1 MAMTKGAGEGGGP
14 LGFCGLG
21 ATTVKILIGGL
32 VTFVLIIIV
41 SLIAFWQAGC
51 PKGGF
56 QCSNGQCL
64 PRSRW
69 CNNKTDCKGGE
80 DELSEACWQNDDQP
94 SYNGSL
100 DYFANYEDCDLCYCN
115 VPDTGEC
122 MPPIEPDK
130 KLEICNITGD
140 SRKSVSVDELASAI
154 DTHIPSKA
162 RNESNPPREIS
173 GTSATRPE
181 DQESSGETSASDY
194 QSRRRRSYWET
205 WFVPGLTGSS
215 SYVSK
220 SIVNDRIDDP
230 PDSEVH
236 SRLQMKFQP
245 PDKSSEL
252 ENISLVDN
260 SDQQV
265 HGKTDTLAG
274 SDKEIYGFIE
284 PLVLGGRGYFTGS
297 YKGKTV
303 EGSLSAK
310 FLNSEFLEYRGV
322 GKAGRNPLN
331 DQSNYYDEAKMTHK
345 VRRGI
350 NAPLETGIN
359 LDVALKPSKP
369 SPETIA
375 GGSSTGEGQTM
386 EVARAA
392 EESPG
397 SSVLADAISNQSRDL
412 LSTDVPLDSGHCNGS
427 HFEDIFGKVEKC
439 YCEVKWQLKCNKAD
453 LHSIPT
459 HIIGGIKWL
468 AINSSHIRTL
478 DPCIL
483 SQYKSLEVLDIQNS
497 LLRYILDKNFLA
509 QENLRFLYLSTNYIE
524 KIHTNGFIGLQ
535 AVRTITLDRNHL
547 RQLDLSCFSHAPNLT
562 SLDLSHNF
570 LNFRDNQSFPNLQ
583 RLQKLNLN
591 YNKIRRVST
600 LLFENLPSLEVLRL
614 GYNEIEAVRLGAFR
628 SLMKL
633 KKLDLS
639 GNRLQSVNGLFKG
652 LSSLNLLVLEKLQ
665 LNDISE
671 DQFADLT
678 DLKVIYFST
687 FRYCSYVPRVPL
699 PQCMPNHNGFS
710 NTRDLVGWKAL
721 RVGVWVMAF
730 ITILGN
736 VLVIFCRVLSRKDIS
751 RSNSNILFIKNLA
764 SADLLMGV
772 YLVIMGV
779 KDAQM
784 KGTFLANSLQWAESY
799 TCTMAG
805 ILATVSSEASM
816 FILTFMSLERY
827 LCVSNSYQDPHT
839 LSEKKASFCLLVIWL
854 ASFSLA
860 IFPAL
865 RISSFYG
872 TNTMCYPLYINE
884 PFLLGWQYSAF
895 LFLGLNSISLMLII
909 WSYTRLFLT
918 RRQCIAC
925 TTLGAGEFAFAVR
938 FFFIVFT
945 NCLCWFPI
953 ICIKAAALA
962 LVDINGGVYAWLVI
976 LVLPINSA
984 VNPVLYTFSTSRF
997 KKHFE
1002 KLSNAVYCFHNI
1014 RRRQSSDTDTLPNS
1028 SGPSYHTSH
1037 TTLQN
1042 QSMEASYPEHLNHV
1056 LPDEVT
1062 FVSPPPGIVLTAAE
1076 RQHTTKPLTNES
1088 PSDYVDENTGAMSD
1102 GETET
1107 VPEQDLSL
1115 RGLALASPQ
1124 GQVFFNSRSSQQR
1137 LLSTESVPQENCP
1150 SQNNRQQRDMPL
1162 LQKGQNGSTVSK
1174 FSGPGIR
1181 NKVVKFAQDL
1191 TIRKQIL
1198 HSVLSYGD
1206 NKSTSKKNLGKANL
1220 ANSPLTNCSQEE
1232 LEEVE

>member
-1 MAMTKGAGEGGGP
+1 MSHVYHLYRKHVWY
-14 LGFCGLG
+14 CS
-21 ATTVKILIGGL
+21 
-32 VTFVLIIIV
+32 IIP
-41 SLIAFWQAGC
+41 WAGC
-51 PKGGF
+51 PKGEF
-56 QCSNGQCL
+56 ECSSGRCL
-64 PRSRW
+64 SRSRW
-69 CNNKTDCKGGE
+69 CNDNPDCEDGE
-80 DELSEACWQNDDQP
+80 DELSDACWQNDDQP
-94 SYNGSL
+94 SFNGSL
-100 DYFANYEDCDLCYCN
+100 DYFADYEDCDLCYCN
-115 VPDTGEC
+115 SPDAEKCT
-122 MPPIEPDK
+122 PPFEPSK
-130 KLEICNITGD
+130 TLETCKTAGD
-140 SRKSVSVDELASAI
+140 SGRNVSVEKLDIA
-154 DTHIPSKA
+154 PSKA
-162 RNESNPPREIS
+162 LDGSDPPGDEIS

-181 DQESSGETSASDY
+181 DRESSGEASASDY

-205 WFVPGLTGSS
+205 WFVPGITGSS
-215 SYVSK
+215 SYVSQ

-252 ENISLVDN
+252 DNSFSLVGN

-265 HGKTDTLAG
+265 HGKADSLVR

-284 PLVLGGRGYFTGS
+284 PLALGGLGRFTGS
-297 YKGKTV
+297 YKDKTV
-303 EGSLSAK
+303 EGSASAK
-310 FLNSEFLEYRGV
+310 FLNSEFLKYRRV
-322 GKAGRNPLN
+322 DKAGRNPLEMLLKDGSSGCSMCKN
-331 DQSNYYDEAKMTHK
+331 SQKTGKFRKEHPYGQLKYYDEAKMTHR

-359 LDVALKPSKP
+359 LDGALKSWKP
-369 SPETIA
+369 SPETIIA
-375 GGSSTGEGQTM
+375 GDSSRGEGQTM
-386 EVARAA
+386 EGVGTGQ
-392 EESPG
+392 ESSG
-397 SSVLADAISNQSRDL
+397 SSDLADAIFNQSRDH
-412 LSTDVPLDSGHCNGS
+412 LSADVPLHSGHCNGS
-427 HFEDIFGKVEKC
+427 HFEDVFGMFEKC
-439 YCEVKWQLKCNKAD
+439 YCELKWQLKCIHAD
-453 LHSIPT
+453 FHSIPT
-459 HIIGGIKWL
+459 HVIGGIKWL
-468 AINSSHIRTL
+468 AINASNIKTL

-497 LLRYILDKNFLA
+497 LLRYILDKNFVA
-509 QENLRFLYLSTNYIE
+509 QENLKFLYLSWNYIE
-524 KIHTNGFIGLQ
+524 TIETNGFIGLR
-535 AVRTITLDRNHL
+535 AVQTISLDRNHL
-547 RQLDLSCFSHAPNLT
+547 RQLDLSCFRHALNLT

-570 LNFRDNQSFPNLQ
+570 LNFRDNQSFPKLK
-583 RLQKLNLN
+583 LLEKLNLN
-591 YNKIRRVST
+591 YNKIRRVSS
-600 LLFENLPSLEVLRL
+600 LLLRNLPNLEVLRL
-614 GYNEIEAVRLGAFR
+614 GDNEIEAVLHGAFS
-628 SLMKL
+628 SLTKL
-633 KKLDLS
+633 EKLDLS
-639 GNRLQSVNGLFKG
+639 GNRLQSVSGLFKE
-652 LSSLNLLVLEKLQ
+652 LSSLNLLMLEKLQ

-671 DQFADLT
+671 EHFADLR

-687 FRYCSYVPRVPL
+687 FRYCSYVPRVPP

-730 ITILGN
+730 ITVLGN

-751 RSNSNILFIKNLA
+751 RSNNNILFIKNLA

-799 TCTMAG
+799 TCTVAG

-827 LCVSNSYQDPHT
+827 LCVSNPYRDPLT

-854 ASFSLA
+854 SSLILA
-860 IFPAL
+860 IFPAFT
-865 RISSFYG
+865 IYGFYG

-1002 KLSNAVYCFHNI
+1002 KLSNAIYCFYNI

-1062 FVSPPPGIVLTAAE
+1062 FVSPSLGIVLTAPDH
-1076 RQHTTKPLTNES
+1076 QHTTKPLTNEDS
-1088 PSDYVDENTGAMSD
+1088 SDYVDENTVTMND
-1102 GETET
+1102 GKTET
-1107 VPEQDLSL
+1107 VPEQDLNL
-1115 RGLALASPQ
+1115 TLASPQ
-1124 GQVFFNSRSSQQR
+1124 DQVFLNSRSSQQR
-1137 LLSTESVPQENCP
+1137 LLSTESVPQEDCP

-1162 LQKGQNGSTVSK
+1162 LQKGHNGSSVSK

-1181 NKVVKFAQDL
+1181 SKVVKFAHDL

-1206 NKSTSKKNLGKANL
+1206 NKSTSKKNSGKANL